1 MTPLVPTRA
10 ALTLLA
16 AWLAVGILAAAFP
29 AALTAWQVTGAII
42 AGVLLA
48 DALAG
53 IALTAAPR
61 VERRVAHN
69 LAVGQ
74 WSPTELR
81 MSEAPRRLQ
90 GWLTDAYPD
99 AFEATALPRRFALVP
114 GQALL
119 MPYRVR
125 PLERGNH
132 RYGRVTLRV
141 DTPLR
146 LWHRVVAAGSGS
158 EVRVYPDFAKVAQYA
173 LLATDHRL
181 ATIGVLQRRRRG
193 EGLDFHQLRE
203 YRFGDTSRQIDWKA
217 TARAGRLISREYQDE
232 RDQRI
237 VFLLDCGQRMRAR
250 ETPLDANERGLS
262 HFDHTVNALLLLAY
276 VALRQGDAVGVL
288 TFGHPRPRYFAPRK
302 SVATVN
308 LILNGL
314 YDLEPTPAAP
324 DYLVAT
330 EDLHARLSKRALV
343 VILTNLRDED
353 DSLLVPALRLL
364 RQRHLALLANLR
376 EPSLDQV
383 VRAGAQRFDDALTY
397 GAAAEY
403 LRTREATMARLR
415 QQGVEVLDGY
425 PQDLPRLLVNRYWDM
440 KRAGR
445 I

>member
-1 MTPLVPTRA
+1 VTRLVPTRI
-10 ALTLLA
+10 ALALLA
-16 AWLAVGILAAAFP
+16 AWLALGVAAAALP
-29 AALTAWQVTGAII
+29 AVLLAWQV
-42 AGVLLA
+42 AGVLIGAALLA
-48 DALAG
+48 DAFAG
-53 IALTAAPR
+53 IALGGAPAL
-61 VERRVAHN
+61 ERRVAHN

-81 MSEAPRRLQ
+81 LSGAPRRLS
-90 GWLTDAYPD
+90 GWLTDAFPGAFD
-99 AFEATALPRRFALVP
+99 ATELPRRFAIVP

-119 MPYRVR
+119 VPYRVR

-146 LWHRVVAAGSGS
+146 LWQRVLAAGDGTD
-158 EVRVYPDFAKVAQYA
+158 VRVYPDFAKVAQYA

-181 ATIGVLQRRRRG
+181 AQIGVLQRRRRG

-217 TARAGRLISREYQDE
+217 TARAQRLISREYQDE

-250 ETPLDANERGLS
+250 EAPLDATERALS

-353 DSLLVPALRLL
+353 DSLLVPAVRLL
-364 RQRHLALLANLR
+364 RRRHLTLLANLR
-376 EPSLDQV
+376 EPSLDRV
-383 VRAGAQRFDDALTY
+383 VRAGAARFDDALTY

-415 QQGVEVLDGY
+415 QQGVEIVDGY
-425 PQDLPRLLVNRYWDM
+425 PQELPRLLVNRYWDM